1 MPCWP
6 RYLLALVVIS
16 LGAASLIGSCG
27 RKGPLYLPEQSAQQ
41 AAPNQ
46 AEVPPT
52 PASRPDPEPVRL

>member
-16 LGAASLIGSCG
+16 LGAVSLIGSCG
-27 RKGPLYLPEQSAQQ
+27 RKGPLYLPEQSGKQ

-46 AEVPPT
+46 AEALPT
-52 PASRPDPEPVRL
+52 PASRPDPEPVRP